1 MRILIA
7 EDDLTSRA
15 MLAAVLKNGGDE
27 IVETTNGLEAW
38 NELQKPDAPR
48 LAIFDWM
55 MPEMDGLEIVRRV
68 RTMESSQSSSAS
80 SFAATDRHYLIMLTT
95 RDEKADI
102 IAGLETGA
110 DDYLAKPFDPG
121 ELGARVEAGR
131 RMILM
136 QEQLA
141 LQIRELREALD
152 HIKTLQ
158 GILPICSFCKKIRDD
173 GGYWNQVEA
182 YISRHSDAL
191 FSHSVCPECMKI
203 HYSEFVK
210 DSDTTRG

>member
-1 MRILIA
+1 LRILIA

>member
-7 EDDLTSRA
+7 EDDFTSRA
-15 MLAAVLKNGGDE
+15 MLAAVLKKGGHE
-27 IVETTNGLEAW
+27 VVETTNGLEAW

-68 RTMESSQSSSAS
+68 RALESVQSPSAS
-80 SFAATDRHYLIMLTT
+80 SVDATDRHYLIMLTT

-102 IAGLETGA
+102 IAGLDTGA

-121 ELGARVEAGR
+121 ELRARVEAGR
-131 RMILM
+131 RMIRM

-141 LQIRELREALD
+141 EQIRELKQALD

-182 YISRHSDAL
+182 YISHHSDAL
-191 FSHSVCPECMKI
+191 FSHSICPDCMKK
-203 HYSEFVK
+203 HYSEYVK
-210 DSDTTRG
+210 DSDSES

>member
-7 EDDLTSRA
+7 EDDFTSRT
-15 MLAAVLKNGGDE
+15 MLAAVLKKGGDDV
-27 IVETTNGLEAW
+27 VETANGLEAW
-38 NELQKPDAPR
+38 NEIQKPDAPR

-55 MPEMDGLEIVRRV
+55 MPEMDGLEIVRRI
-68 RTMESSQSSSAS
+68 RALESDQTTSPDSP
-80 SFAATDRHYLIMLTT
+80 ATADRHYLIMLTT
-95 RDEKADI
+95 RDDKSDI
-102 IAGLETGA
+102 IAGLNTGA

-121 ELGARVEAGR
+121 ELRARVEAGR
-131 RMILM
+131 RMLNM
-136 QEQLA
+136 QKQLA
-141 LQIRELREALD
+141 EQIRELKQALD

-182 YISRHSDAL
+182 YISRHSDAM
-191 FSHSVCPECMKI
+191 FSHSICPECMKK

-210 DSDTTRG
+210 DSDSDS